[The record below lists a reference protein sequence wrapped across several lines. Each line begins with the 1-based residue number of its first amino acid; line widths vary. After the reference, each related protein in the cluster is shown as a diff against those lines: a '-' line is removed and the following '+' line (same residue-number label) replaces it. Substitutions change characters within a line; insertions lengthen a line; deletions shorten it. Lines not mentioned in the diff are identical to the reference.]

1 MRMPDNCTVR
11 LADLPYDV
19 GGFVSESP
27 DGHLNIYLNARLSSL
42 KNKRSARHELKHIA
56 EDDLHSARTIYA
68 VEGASERSI
77 DVCASIPGV
86 MRAVDLL
93 PPPPKPDPDPL
104 RPDVPPLTAW
114 QRRVLHECMAS
125 LDAALAR
132 ATAVPLWPDA

>member
-68 VEGASERSI
+68 VEGASERSA

-93 PPPPKPDPDPL
+93 PKKAPEVRPKAG
-104 RPDVPPLTAW
+104 PPLKRLTPW
-114 QRRVLHECMAS
+114 QKAM
-125 LDAALAR
+125 LAR
-132 ATAVPLWPDA
+132 CLAGLDGALEKSYGF

>member
-1 MRMPDNCTVR
+1 MKLPDNCTVR

-68 VEGASERSI
+68 VEGASERPV

-93 PPPPKPDPDPL
+93 PKAPEIRPKAG
-104 RPDVPPLTAW
+104 PPLKRLTPW
-114 QRRVLHECMAS
+114 QKAM
-125 LDAALAR
+125 LAR
-132 ATAVPLWPDA
+132 CLTGLDGALEKSYGF

>member
-1 MRMPDNCTVR
+1 MKLPDNCTVR

-93 PPPPKPDPDPL
+93 PKKAPEIRPKAG
-104 RPDVPPLTAW
+104 PPLKRLTPW
-114 QRRVLHECMAS
+114 QKAMLARCLAG

-132 ATAVPLWPDA
+132 ATAVPFWPDA

>member
-68 VEGASERSI
+68 VEGASEHSV

-93 PPPPKPDPDPL
+93 PKKAPEIRPKAG
-104 RPDVPPLTAW
+104 PPLKRLTPW
-114 QRRVLHECMAS
+114 QKAM
-125 LDAALAR
+125 LAR
-132 ATAVPLWPDA
+132 CLAGLDGALEKSYGF